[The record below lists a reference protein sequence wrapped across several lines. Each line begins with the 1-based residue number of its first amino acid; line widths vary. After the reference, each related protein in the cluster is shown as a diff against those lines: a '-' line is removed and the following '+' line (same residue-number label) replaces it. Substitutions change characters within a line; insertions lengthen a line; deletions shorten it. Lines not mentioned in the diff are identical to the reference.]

1 MPLLRS
7 QEAVSKEAT
16 RLLHHLGY
24 PEVTEVFA
32 NVGWEQEYFV
42 VPSELVQQRP
52 DILMAERTLLGAN
65 SVRGQKPDDHYFG
78 KPNMRVKAFH
88 KEMQEEFWKLG
99 IACSVVHNE
108 VAPAQHEFS
117 PIFATTNVSADQ
129 NIAAVNLMKD
139 VGLRH
144 GLSVLCHE
152 KPFANIN
159 GSGKH
164 CNWGLNADNGMN
176 LFTPGKD
183 EQAGKSFMAF
193 TAAMMHSVG
202 NYPELYRCAVSGA
215 GNDHRLGAQEA
226 PPAIFSIY
234 TGPKLW
240 EHCES
245 VIAGGPLA
253 GYKGGR
259 YGDKLIDTGARATGV
274 VGGSLE
280 DRNRTAPLPF
290 CGNRYEFRA
299 VGSNDNISFA
309 MAVMNTTVAEG
320 CSAISEK
327 IEAGASPRDAVAAVI
342 NANKASVFNGNGY
355 STEWHREAVEERG
368 LPNLKTTCEALGVL
382 NSDKNRALFEKHNVL
397 TGAELEAHTEIRYDR
412 YVVDIGIEAETI
424 MRMVNQSILPACA
437 QDLARYNSSGLDGG
451 RKVAYKALADVT
463 AALEAVI
470 GAWPNDDIVTEAN
483 YAANEVKSAMAAVR
497 AAHDAAEVLIAS
509 DIYPFPTYDEM
520 LFQHFYESD

>member
-24 PEVTEVFA
+24 TDVSEVFA
-32 NVGWEQEYFV
+32 NVGWEQEYFA
-42 VPSELVQQRP
+42 VPSAMVQERP
-52 DILMAERTLLGAN
+52 DILMTERTLLGAN
-65 SVRGQKPDDHYFG
+65 SIRGQKPDDHYFG

-88 KEMQEEFWKLG
+88 SEMQEEFWKLG
-99 IACSVVHNE
+99 IASTVMHNE

-117 PIFATTNVSADQ
+117 PIFATTNVAADQ
-129 NIAAVNLMKD
+129 NIAAVNMMKD
-139 VGLRH
+139 VGLKH
-144 GLSVLCHE
+144 GLSILCHE

-176 LFTPGKD
+176 LFTTGKD
-183 EQAGKSFMAF
+183 EQAGRSFMAF

-202 NYPELYRCAVSGA
+202 NFPELYRCAVSGA

-320 CSAISEK
+320 CAAISDK
-327 IEAGASPRDAVAAVI
+327 IEAGASVRDAVAATI
-342 NANKASVFNGNGY
+342 DANKNSVFNGNGY
-355 STEWHREAVEERG
+355 SSEWHKEAVEERG
-368 LPNLKTTCEALGVL
+368 LPNLKTTVEALTAL
-382 NSDKNRALFEKHNVL
+382 DSDKNRALFEKHKVL
-397 TGAELEAHTEIRYDR
+397 TGEELTALTEIRYDR
-412 YVVDIGIEAETI
+412 YVVDISMEAET
-424 MRMVNQSILPACA
+424 MTRMVNQSILPACA
-437 QDLARYNSSGLDGG
+437 QDLARYGDSGLDGG
-451 RKVAYKALADVT
+451 RKAAYKALADAVASLESAT
-463 AALEAVI
+463 AA
-470 GAWPNDDIVTEAN
+470 WPGDDLVSEAN
-483 YAANEVKSAMAAVR
+483 YAADTVKPAMAAVR
-497 AAHDAAEVLIAS
+497 AAHDEAETLIAS
-509 DIYPFPTYDEM
+509 DLYPFPTYDEM
-520 LFQHFYESD
+520 LFQHFHESC